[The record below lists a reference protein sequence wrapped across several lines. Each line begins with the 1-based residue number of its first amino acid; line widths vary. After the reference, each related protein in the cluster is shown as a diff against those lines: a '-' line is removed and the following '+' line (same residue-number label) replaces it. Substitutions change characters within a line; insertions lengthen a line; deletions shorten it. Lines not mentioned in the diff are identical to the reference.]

1 MYNELLVNELIKK
14 FGIERTIS
22 YCQMKSEEC
31 HLIYEECHQEG
42 RLPYEEYMDFGY
54 DKLWWNQKMH
64 ELKQIE
70 YHGRTT
76 EKSPFSGKSD
86 Y

>member
-1 MYNELLVNELIKK
+1 
-14 FGIERTIS
+14 
-22 YCQMKSEEC
+22 
-31 HLIYEECHQEG
+31 
-42 RLPYEEYMDFGY
+42 MDFGY

-76 EKSPFSGKSD
+76 EKSPFSGRSD